1 MNYSVK
7 SLVFIGLFSSL
18 ITIGAFIKIPFFI
31 VPVTLQTLFVVLA
44 GFMLSRK
51 DSLMSVSLYLIM
63 GLLGFPVFARGGGFG
78 YVFQPTFGYLIG
90 FLFCVLFIGYFN
102 NKVKNKFV
110 LGCIGVLIIYLI
122 GCGYFSLIQF
132 YLYGVTYKFSWIIYN
147 LFLIF
152 LPGGYS
158 FLFYSKLY

>member
-31 VPVTLQTLFVVLA
+31 VSVTLQTLFVVLA

-63 GLLGFPVFARGGGFG
+63 GLLGFPVFARVGDLVMF
-78 YVFQPTFGYLIG
+78 
-90 FLFCVLFIGYFN
+90 
-102 NKVKNKFV
+102 
-110 LGCIGVLIIYLI
+110 
-122 GCGYFSLIQF
+122 FSRHLAI
-132 YLYGVTYKFSWIIYN
+132 
-147 LFLIF
+147 
-152 LPGGYS
+152 
-158 FLFYSKLY
+158 